1 MVDNV
6 GRLEDI
12 IAHMVPELPSNLAG
26 PVFSIILVF
35 VLDWRMGLAA
45 FITVPPEPGVR
56 RVHDAG
62 VQRRRWPSTC
72 ARATR

>member
-12 IAHMVPELPSNLAG
+12 IAHMVPELPPTWPAG
-26 PVFSIILVF
+26 FSIILVF

-45 FITVPPEPGVR
+45 SL
-56 RVHDAG
+56 
-62 VQRRRWPSTC
+62 PSP
-72 ARATR
+72 